1 MFFFLHQLI
10 IVYNES
16 LSVYQFT
23 VCLYDRLSF
32 YQFTK
37 SLYDRLSIYSPI
49 LFSPVLNDCLTG
61 KAYLTWPRQHLSRP
75 RYYKVKLVNFLQY
88 ISSTSTGVDPKMY
101 LQQLQHNFWTAWIR
115 ICSHKLYPNWQTL
128 FWFWTAT
135 LVLDYSIFY
144 TKLFF

>member
-32 YQFTK
+32 YQYTK
-37 SLYDRLSIYSPI
+37 CLYDRLSIYSPI

-75 RYYKVKLVNFLQY
+75 RYYKVKLVNFYNIFQARAPVWIQKCICSSY
-88 ISSTSTGVDPKMY
+88 SIIFGEPGSGFAAISC
-101 LQQLQHNFWTAWIR
+101 IR
-115 ICSHKLYPNWQTL
+115 IGRL
-128 FWFWTAT
+128 
-135 LVLDYSIFY
+135 
-144 TKLFF
+144 

>member
-10 IVYNES
+10 IAYNES

-61 KAYLTWPRQHLSRP
+61 KAFLTWPRQHLSRP
-75 RYYKVKLVNFLQY
+75 RYYKVKLVNFYNIFQARAPVW
-88 ISSTSTGVDPKMY
+88 IQKCICSSYSIIFGEPGSGSAAKSC
-101 LQQLQHNFWTAWIR
+101 IR
-115 ICSHKLYPNWQTL
+115 IGRL
-128 FWFWTAT
+128 
-135 LVLDYSIFY
+135 
-144 TKLFF
+144 

>member
-32 YQFTK
+32 YQYTK
-37 SLYDRLSIYSPI
+37 CLYDRLSIYSPI

-75 RYYKVKLVNFLQY
+75 RYYKVKLVNFYNIFQARAPVW
-88 ISSTSTGVDPKMY
+88 IQKCICSSYSIIFGEPGSGSAAKSC
-101 LQQLQHNFWTAWIR
+101 IR
-115 ICSHKLYPNWQTL
+115 IGRL
-128 FWFWTAT
+128 
-135 LVLDYSIFY
+135 
-144 TKLFF
+144 

>member
-32 YQFTK
+32 YQYTK

-75 RYYKVKLVNFLQY
+75 RYYKVKLVNFYNIFQARAPVW
-88 ISSTSTGVDPKMY
+88 IQKCICSSYSIIFGEPGSGSAAKSC
-101 LQQLQHNFWTAWIR
+101 IR
-115 ICSHKLYPNWQTL
+115 IGRL
-128 FWFWTAT
+128 
-135 LVLDYSIFY
+135 
-144 TKLFF
+144 

>member
-75 RYYKVKLVNFLQY
+75 RYYKVKLVNFYNIFQARAPVW
-88 ISSTSTGVDPKMY
+88 IQKCICSSYSIIFGEPGSGSAAKSC
-101 LQQLQHNFWTAWIR
+101 IR
-115 ICSHKLYPNWQTL
+115 IGRL
-128 FWFWTAT
+128 
-135 LVLDYSIFY
+135 
-144 TKLFF
+144 